1 MVEDFILQYS
11 QAQRLAFSL
20 SDQLSSSGDLSLS
33 HLQEDKKPEY
43 FYIQQKPAAS
53 HSAALATN
61 KPIPAGNGS
70 FSFHTPFFR
79 STIQELY
86 TFVDPPN
93 LTSRVD
99 PRVARLLGDP

>member
-1 MVEDFILQYS
+1 MEDFILQYS

-53 HSAALATN
+53 HSAALAHQQADSRG
-61 KPIPAGNGS
+61 KRHVFLPHALLPAPPSRNS
-70 FSFHTPFFR
+70 TLLWPPKFDFTRR
-79 STIQELY
+79 SACRT
-86 TFVDPPN
+86 T
-93 LTSRVD
+93 TR
-99 PRVARLLGDP
+99 